1 MEKKN
6 NKHLCISQTVKF
18 CWQIWKKTKPISNKK
33 RIQHIDTLCIGKMDR
48 PRVIVFD
55 LDGTLWS
62 PEMYE
67 LWGSGGA
74 PFKRDNASHEHV
86 LDRSHTKVRLLGET
100 RRILQML
107 KYDPEWNTNTFVAIS
122 STCDEPAW
130 ARECLSLF
138 TLDDERR
145 VPFATLFEGLE
156 EIYSARKS
164 EQFRTLLKKI
174 KKQDPTIHDDFRDF
188 IFFDNQ
194 RNNID
199 DVSRIGVT
207 CVYCPEGMQRGVWE
221 KGLASWRQNQVGKA
235 GERRKL

>member
-1 MEKKN
+1 
-6 NKHLCISQTVKF
+6 
-18 CWQIWKKTKPISNKK
+18 
-33 RIQHIDTLCIGKMDR
+33 MDR

-67 LWGSGGA
+67 LWGSGGS
-74 PFKRDNASHEHV
+74 PFRRDPSGSHEHV
-86 LDRSHTKVRLLGET
+86 LDRSNTKVRLLGET
-100 RRILQML
+100 RRLLQML
-107 KYDPEWNTNTFVAIS
+107 KFDPEWSNNFVAIS

-145 VPFATLFEGLE
+145 VPFASLFEGLE

-164 EQFRTLLKKI
+164 QQFQTLLKKI
-174 KKQDPTIHDDFRDF
+174 QKQDPSIHGDFRDF

-194 RNNID
+194 RNNIE

-207 CVYCPEGMQRGVWE
+207 CVYCPEGMQRGIWE
-221 KGLASWRQNQVGKA
+221 KGLTAWQQDREKQQNAAQG
-235 GERRKL
+235 GRRKL